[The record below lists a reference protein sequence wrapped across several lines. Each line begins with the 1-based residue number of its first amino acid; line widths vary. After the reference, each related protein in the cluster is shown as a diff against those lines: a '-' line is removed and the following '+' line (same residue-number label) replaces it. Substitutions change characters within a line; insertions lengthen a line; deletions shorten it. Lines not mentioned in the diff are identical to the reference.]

1 MKQSIILAAGLL
13 FSGLTYAQDIPVK
26 EVPSVVLNSF
36 NKAFPQALK
45 VDWEKKGDLFNADF
59 DIGRRDHEVWLN
71 PKGGIVKHKKELRV
85 RELPSVIVNSI
96 KKNFKGFRIDEV
108 DKYEEEKQFFYK
120 VELKTLS
127 EEKKVVFDAQ
137 GKISNRIL

>member
-1 MKQSIILAAGLL
+1 MKNSIILAAGLL

-36 NKAFPQALK
+36 NKAFPQAAK
-45 VDWEKKGDLFNADF
+45 VDWERKGELFNADF

-71 PKGGIVKHKKELRV
+71 PKGAIVKHKKELRA
-85 RELPSVIVNSI
+85 RELPSVISNNI
-96 KKNFKGFRIDEV
+96 RKNFKGFRIDDV
-108 DKYEEEKQFFYK
+108 DRYEEGKQFFYK
-120 VELKTLS
+120 VELKNFS
-127 EEKKVVFDAQ
+127 EEKKVVFDAK